1 MGFAAGETPTAA
13 RLNLIQ
19 CVPYDATGS
28 ANLALAATEADVP
41 GASITL
47 TTLTNG
53 AIYVAQAV
61 FQFDITTA
69 TTNFATGA
77 CYLDGVA
84 LSGQARWAGANATD
98 FATGMQIWKGPV
110 GTAGSHTFKLRGSM
124 SSGTGIQILGAFTK
138 IIVTIYE
145 AY

>member
-1 MGFAAGETPTAA
+1 MGFLAGETVTAG

-19 CVPYDATGS
+19 PATYDATGS
-28 ANLALAATEADVP
+28 TNLALATTEADVA
-41 GASITL
+41 GAAITL
-47 TTLTNG
+47 TSLTAN
-53 AIYVAQAV
+53 ATYIAQAV

-69 TTNFATGA
+69 TMAFASGV
-77 CYLDGVA
+77 CQLDGSS
-84 LSGQARWAGANATD
+84 LSGNARWAAANNTD
-98 FATGMQIWKGPV
+98 FATGAQMWRGPV

-138 IIVTIYE
+138 LIVTIYE